1 MQVILLE
8 RVENLGQMGDTVTV
22 KTGFA
27 RNFLLPQNKALRANK
42 DNLAFFETQK
52 SQLEASNLKKK
63 QEAEKVATKLD
74 GVEVIM
80 IRQASDKGQLYGSVR
95 SYDIREALEKQK
107 IEVEKNQIVLQAPI
121 KEIGVYDI
129 RVKLHPEVDAM
140 IKVNIA
146 KSDDEAETQRD
157 IDASVLGDVESVED
171 QLAADKAAHDAEVA
185 AQKAA
190 AKEAEDAAG
199 EESADESD
207 ASDSSGDTK
216 E

>member
-146 KSDDEAETQRD
+146 KSDDEAETQRS
-157 IDASVLGDVESVED
+157 IDASVVGDVESVED